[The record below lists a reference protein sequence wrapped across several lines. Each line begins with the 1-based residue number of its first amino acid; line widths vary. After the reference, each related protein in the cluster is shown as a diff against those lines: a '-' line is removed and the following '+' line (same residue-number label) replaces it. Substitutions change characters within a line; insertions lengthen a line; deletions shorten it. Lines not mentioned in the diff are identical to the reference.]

1 MFMVEE
7 QKNQKTKNQNLI
19 LENREKLNIT
29 GVIEVGSFNDE
40 LITMK
45 TELGELF
52 IYGSGLKINK
62 LNVDSSEIAIDGNIQ
77 CLEYSDK
84 NTGKSKG
91 CFISKIFK

>member
-1 MFMVEE
+1 MEE
-7 QKNQKTKNQNLI
+7 KIQKPKNQNLI

-45 TELGELF
+45 TELGELA

-62 LNVDSSEIAIDGNIQ
+62 LNVDSSEVSINGNIQ

-84 NTGKSKG
+84 NNGKSKMSM
-91 CFISKIFK
+91 FSKLFK

>member
-1 MFMVEE
+1 MIEE
-7 QKNQKTKNQNLI
+7 KKIQRPKSQNLI
-19 LENREKLNIT
+19 LENREKLNIS

-84 NTGKSKG
+84 NNGKSKIG
-91 CFISKIFK
+91 FLSRIFK

>member
-1 MFMVEE
+1 MVEE
-7 QKNQKTKNQNLI
+7 KTQKIKNQNLI

-29 GVIEVGSFNDE
+29 GVVEVQSFNDE

-62 LNVDSSEIAIDGNIQ
+62 LNVDSSEIAVTGNIQ

-84 NTGKSKG
+84 NNGKSKVG
-91 CFISKIFK
+91 FISKIFK